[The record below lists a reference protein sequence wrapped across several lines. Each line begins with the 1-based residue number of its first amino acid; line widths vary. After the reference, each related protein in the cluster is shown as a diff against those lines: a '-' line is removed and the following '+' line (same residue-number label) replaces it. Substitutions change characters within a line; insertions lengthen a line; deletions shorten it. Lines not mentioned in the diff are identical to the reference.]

1 MAELLERAT
10 RERRSSVEGRSPDAP
25 AEPEVSAVPPDLVT
39 GGEWLPA
46 DPAPAAR
53 HRAERSSPRLL
64 TWPGS
69 LRSVRL
75 SVRPTAVV
83 GVLLVVLVA
92 GAVLGVR
99 WWLAEQ
105 ASQPVP
111 LRTGEVQVSAAGL
124 TRGGDA
130 AESTGAASVVD
141 EGAAGEAPTAGGAP
155 GADPAAPTAP
165 AQVLVHVAGQV
176 REPGVVA
183 VDAGARVQDAVR
195 AAGGLTGEADT
206 SRVNLARPVIDGER
220 IWVPRPGED
229 VPEIIEGTSGS
240 GAGGGEA
247 PSGGG
252 GASGGGRAG
261 AIVQVN
267 LNTADQAALE
277 ELPGVGPVTAAAI
290 LRWRADHGQFTSP
303 DELLEVSGI
312 GEATLEKLRP
322 HVTL

>member
-1 MAELLERAT
+1 
-10 RERRSSVEGRSPDAP
+10 
-25 AEPEVSAVPPDLVT
+25 
-39 GGEWLPA
+39 
-46 DPAPAAR
+46 
-53 HRAERSSPRLL
+53 
-64 TWPGS
+64 
-69 LRSVRL
+69 
-75 SVRPTAVV
+75 
-83 GVLLVVLVA
+83 
-92 GAVLGVR
+92 
-99 WWLAEQ
+99 
-105 ASQPVP
+105 
-111 LRTGEVQVSAAGL
+111 
-124 TRGGDA
+124 
-130 AESTGAASVVD
+130 
-141 EGAAGEAPTAGGAP
+141 
-155 GADPAAPTAP
+155 
-165 AQVLVHVAGQV
+165 
-176 REPGVVA
+176 VVA

-206 SRVNLARPVIDGER
+206 SRVNLARPVTDGER

-229 VPEIIEGTSGS
+229 VPEIVEGTPGS

-252 GASGGGRAG
+252 AGSGGGRAG

-290 LRWRADHGQFTSP
+290 LQWRADHGQFTSP

>member
-1 MAELLERAT
+1 M
-10 RERRSSVEGRSPDAP
+10 
-25 AEPEVSAVPPDLVT
+25 
-39 GGEWLPA
+39 
-46 DPAPAAR
+46 
-53 HRAERSSPRLL
+53 
-64 TWPGS
+64 
-69 LRSVRL
+69 
-75 SVRPTAVV
+75 
-83 GVLLVVLVA
+83 
-92 GAVLGVR
+92 
-99 WWLAEQ
+99 
-105 ASQPVP
+105 
-111 LRTGEVQVSAAGL
+111 
-124 TRGGDA
+124 
-130 AESTGAASVVD
+130 
-141 EGAAGEAPTAGGAP
+141 
-155 GADPAAPTAP
+155 
-165 AQVLVHVAGQV
+165 VHVAGQV

-290 LRWRADHGQFTSP
+290 LQWRADHGQFTSP